1 MILKSFYTAKKT
13 INETKRKL
21 SKWEKIF
28 ANEPTRDY
36 SPKNK
41 QPNQKW
47 TEDLNRH
54 FSKEDIY
61 MANKYMKRCST
72 SLNIRKMQVKTTMIY
87 HLTPVR
93 MAMIKNS
100 TNSKCWIWWYEE
112 KETLLHCGWE
122 CKLVQPFGEQNRS
135 SLKNWK

>member
-1 MILKSFYTAKKT
+1 MRENICKWTNWQGIFLQTAHVT
-13 INETKRKL
+13 Q
-21 SKWEKIF
+21 
-28 ANEPTRDY
+28 Y
-36 SPKNK
+36 PKNK

-54 FSKEDIY
+54 FSKEDIH

-72 SLNIRKMQVKTTMIY
+72 SLNIRKMQVKTTMTY

-93 MAMIKNS
+93 MAIIKNS
-100 TNSKCWIWWYEE
+100 TNSKCWTWGYEE
-112 KETLLHCGWE
+112 KGTLLHCGWE
-122 CKLVQPFGEQNRS
+122 CKLVQPLGEQNGS